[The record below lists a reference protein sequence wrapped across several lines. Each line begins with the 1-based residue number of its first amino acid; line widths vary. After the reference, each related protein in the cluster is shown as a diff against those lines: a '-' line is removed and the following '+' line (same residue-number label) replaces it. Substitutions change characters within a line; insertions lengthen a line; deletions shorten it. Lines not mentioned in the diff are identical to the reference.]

1 MAGKGSGRRPTQ
13 VDNDTFTS
21 NWAKAFT
28 PKDPYEEE
36 NPIER
41 VGMWTHHCPAQGVP
55 ICTISGAGCNW
66 CDATEY
72 K

>member
-13 VDNDTFTS
+13 IDDATFAS
-21 NWAKAFT
+21 NWAKAFNR
-28 PKDPYEEE
+28 DPYEEE

-41 VGMWTHHCPAQGVP
+41 VGMWTHDCPAQGVP
-55 ICTISGAGCNW
+55 IATISGAGCNW